1 MSTLRKPLSLAK
13 AADLAVCR
21 KCVTPEPKQ
30 PWQGGW
36 RCGYCRR
43 CYTRWMEHGFPA
55 SGPPVERVQVTGWRS
70 DGRVEDY
77 TELRSWGLTRQEAAA
92 RLGVTIRS
100 VLRYEARLRDAG
112 AAGWPVE
119 RMEAAA

>member
-1 MSTLRKPLSLAK
+1 MSMLRRPLSLTV

-21 KCVTPEPKQ
+21 KCVHPEPEH
-30 PWQGGW
+30 PWQEGW

-55 SGPPVERVQVTGWRS
+55 GGPPAERVQMAGWRA

-77 TELRSWGLTRQEAAA
+77 AWLRECEGLTRQAAAA

-100 VLRYEARLRDAG
+100 ALRYEARLRDAG
-112 AAGWPVE
+112 AAGWPGE
-119 RMEAAA
+119 RSAA